1 MKMGWISAK
10 AEMKKKAK
18 KEFIE
23 RIASPTFA
31 KSQNVEWIYKN
42 IPSLRKRIE
51 KEG

>member
-23 RIASPTFA
+23 SIARGD
-31 KSQNVEWIYKN
+31 YK
-42 IPSLRKRIE
+42 
-51 KEG
+51 